1 MANNLRFEVTGT
13 NLTAA
18 KGLAIGRIKLD
29 NATATATE
37 VLPAG
42 NGNSAIIVAELNA
55 DASTTARN
63 VKITDIMMTDFN
75 MSSLAVAVVNAIESY
90 SVKTQTNI
98 TANVYTPGNGAH
110 QVSTENAEYKI
121 TFSNVSPT
129 NKLFRLNGNL

>member
-18 KGLAIGRIKLD
+18 KGLVIGRIKLD
-29 NATATATE
+29 NATATE
-37 VLPAG
+37 VLPES